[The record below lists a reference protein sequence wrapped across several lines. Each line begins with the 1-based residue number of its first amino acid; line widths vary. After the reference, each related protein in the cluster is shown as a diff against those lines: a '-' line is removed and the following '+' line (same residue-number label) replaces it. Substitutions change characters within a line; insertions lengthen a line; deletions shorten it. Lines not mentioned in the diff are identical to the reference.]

1 LEAINAMRTTIGVA
15 SIGSVAV
22 LVFALL
28 PVISGVLA
36 SRFMLDDM
44 QTGVAA
50 TAYFAAYAVITSTA
64 GFWVRR
70 FNWRKLLKLGF
81 LAMII
86 GLSSCVLAE
95 SFAVA
100 QISLALV
107 GVGAGL
113 LFPISFTIASEMKN
127 TDRVFAVK
135 LTAEQL
141 VPAAML
147 FLLTSSFLL
156 VDAYADLFLIILL
169 GVIVG
174 SLSILLV
181 PDNMRQPESRVR
193 SNDGKRGNL
202 LLAIFALTGLLIN
215 FSGFAG
221 IWAFLER
228 IASSSRLDPEFT
240 ERWIAIG
247 LVTSGVGPLCVA
259 FIGERLDRRVA
270 IAAASTMTVFCLLLL
285 SGETT
290 EFKYAAALFL
300 LPLAFYFSISYML
313 AIVADVD
320 YNGKVSSLMSFV
332 LAVGAISGPPLFGY
346 LRSINGPALEMMGV
360 LLLVGAA
367 LMIAV
372 QTSIQFFRKTRE
384 ELDSGS
390 EFR

>member
-360 LLLVGAA
+360 LFLVGAA

-372 QTSIQFFRKTRE
+372 QTSI
-384 ELDSGS
+384 
-390 EFR
+390 

>member
-1 LEAINAMRTTIGVA
+1 MRTTTAVAAIGT
-15 SIGSVAV
+15 VAV

-36 SRFMLDDM
+36 SRFVLDDM
-44 QTGVAA
+44 QTGFAA
-50 TAYFAAYAVITSTA
+50 TAYFVAYAVITSTS
-64 GFWVRR
+64 GLWIRR
-70 FNWRKLLKLGF
+70 FNWRKVLKLGF
-81 LAMII
+81 AAMIV
-86 GLSSCVLAE
+86 GLVSCIFAE
-95 SFAVA
+95 SFSAA

-113 LFPISFTIASEMKN
+113 LFPVSFTIASEMRN
-127 TDRVFAVK
+127 TDRVFAIK

-156 VDAYADLFLIILL
+156 VDVYADLFLIILL

-174 SLSILLV
+174 SLSIQLV
-181 PDNMRQPESRVR
+181 PDNMRQQEDEVR
-193 SNDGKRGNL
+193 DHGSKWGNVRWG
-202 LLAIFALTGLLIN
+202 LLALVGLLIN
-215 FSGFAG
+215 FAGFAG
-221 IWAFLER
+221 VWAFLER
-228 IASSSRLDPEFT
+228 IASSNSLDPSFT

-259 FIGERLDRRVA
+259 FVGERLDRRVA
-270 IAAASTMTVFCLLLL
+270 IAAASTVTVLCLLLL
-285 SGETT
+285 NGETT
-290 EFKYAAALFL
+290 ELKYAAALFL

-313 AIVADVD
+313 AIVAEVD

-346 LRSINGPALEMMGV
+346 LKSIDGPALSAMSV
-360 LLLVGAA
+360 LLLVGAG

-372 QTSIQFFRKTRE
+372 QTSIQSSRKIKVV
-384 ELDSGS
+384 
-390 EFR
+390 

>member
-1 LEAINAMRTTIGVA
+1 MEGIKYMRATTAVAAIGT
-15 SIGSVAV
+15 VAV

-36 SRFMLDDM
+36 SRFVLDDM
-44 QTGVAA
+44 QTGFAA
-50 TAYFAAYAVITSTA
+50 TAYFAAYAVITSTS
-64 GFWVRR
+64 GLWIRR
-70 FNWRKLLKLGF
+70 FNWRKVLKLGF
-81 LAMII
+81 AVMII
-86 GLSSCVLAE
+86 GLVSCVFAE
-95 SFAVA
+95 SFTAA

-113 LFPISFTIASEMKN
+113 LFPVSFTIASEMHN
-127 TDRVFAVK
+127 TDRVFAIK

-156 VDAYADLFLIILL
+156 VDVYANLFLIILL

-174 SLSILLV
+174 SFSIPLV
-181 PDNMRQPESRVR
+181 PDNMRQQEDEVR
-193 SNDGKRGNL
+193 SHGSQRGNFRWGL
-202 LLAIFALTGLLIN
+202 FALVGLLIN
-215 FSGFAG
+215 FAGFAG
-221 IWAFLER
+221 VWAFLER
-228 IASSSRLDPEFT
+228 IASSSSLDPSFT

-247 LVTSGVGPLCVA
+247 LVTSGIGPLCVA
-259 FIGERLDRRVA
+259 FVGERLDRRVA
-270 IAAASTMTVFCLLLL
+270 IAAASTVTVLCLLLL
-285 SGETT
+285 NGETT

-313 AIVADVD
+313 AIVAEVD

-346 LRSINGPALEMMGV
+346 LKSIDGPALSAMSV
-360 LLLVGAA
+360 LLLVGAG

-372 QTSIQFFRKTRE
+372 QTSIQSSRKINVV
-384 ELDSGS
+384 
-390 EFR
+390 

>member
-1 LEAINAMRTTIGVA
+1 MEAINAMRTTIGVA

-247 LVTSGVGPLCVA
+247 LVMSGVGPLCVA

>member
-1 LEAINAMRTTIGVA
+1 MEAINAMRTTIGVA

-313 AIVADVD
+313 AIVAEVD

>member
-1 LEAINAMRTTIGVA
+1 MEAINAMRTTIGVA

-360 LLLVGAA
+360 LFLVGAA

>member
-1 LEAINAMRTTIGVA
+1 MRTTIGVA

>member
-1 LEAINAMRTTIGVA
+1 MEAINAMRTTIGVA

-247 LVTSGVGPLCVA
+247 LVMSGVGPLCVA

-360 LLLVGAA
+360 LFLVGAA

>member
-1 LEAINAMRTTIGVA
+1 MRTTSAVAAIGT
-15 SIGSVAV
+15 VAV

-36 SRFMLDDM
+36 SRFVLDDM
-44 QTGVAA
+44 QTGFAA
-50 TAYFAAYAVITSTA
+50 TAYFAAYAVITSTS
-64 GFWVRR
+64 GLWIRR
-70 FNWRKLLKLGF
+70 FNWRKVLKLGF
-81 LAMII
+81 AAMII
-86 GLSSCVLAE
+86 GLVSCVFAE
-95 SFAVA
+95 SFTAA

-113 LFPISFTIASEMKN
+113 LFPVSFTIASEMRH
-127 TDRVFAVK
+127 TDRVFAIK

-156 VDAYADLFLIILL
+156 VDIYTDLFLIILF

-174 SLSILLV
+174 SFSIPFV
-181 PDNMRQPESRVR
+181 PDNMRQQEEKER
-193 SNDGKRGNL
+193 SHGSKRGNVRWG
-202 LLAIFALTGLLIN
+202 LLALVGLLIN
-215 FSGFAG
+215 FAGFAG
-221 IWAFLER
+221 VWAFLER
-228 IASSSRLDPEFT
+228 IASSNSLDPSFT

-259 FIGERLDRRVA
+259 FVGERLDRRVA
-270 IAAASTMTVFCLLLL
+270 IAAASTVTVLCLLLL
-285 SGETT
+285 NGETT
-290 EFKYAAALFL
+290 VSKYAAALFL

-313 AIVADVD
+313 AIVAEVD

-346 LRSINGPALEMMGV
+346 LKSIDGPALSAMSL
-360 LLLVGAA
+360 LLLVGAG

-372 QTSIQFFRKTRE
+372 QTSIQSSRKIKVV
-384 ELDSGS
+384 
-390 EFR
+390 

>member
-1 LEAINAMRTTIGVA
+1 MRTTTAVAAIGT
-15 SIGSVAV
+15 VAV

-36 SRFMLDDM
+36 SRFVLDDM
-44 QTGVAA
+44 QTGFAA
-50 TAYFAAYAVITSTA
+50 TAYFVAYAVITSTS
-64 GFWVRR
+64 GLWIRR
-70 FNWRKLLKLGF
+70 FNWRKVLKLGF
-81 LAMII
+81 AAMIV
-86 GLSSCVLAE
+86 GLVSCIFAE
-95 SFAVA
+95 SFSAA

-113 LFPISFTIASEMKN
+113 LFPVSFTIASEMRH
-127 TDRVFAVK
+127 TDRVFAIK

-156 VDAYADLFLIILL
+156 VDVYADLFLIILL

-174 SLSILLV
+174 SLSIQLV
-181 PDNMRQPESRVR
+181 PDNMRQQEDEVR
-193 SNDGKRGNL
+193 DHGSKWGNVRWG
-202 LLAIFALTGLLIN
+202 LLALVGLLIN
-215 FSGFAG
+215 FAGFAG
-221 IWAFLER
+221 VWAFLER
-228 IASSSRLDPEFT
+228 IASSNSLDPSFT

-259 FIGERLDRRVA
+259 FVGERLDRRVA
-270 IAAASTMTVFCLLLL
+270 IAAASTVTVLCLLLL
-285 SGETT
+285 NGETT
-290 EFKYAAALFL
+290 ELKYAAALFL

-313 AIVADVD
+313 AIVAEVD

-346 LRSINGPALEMMGV
+346 LKSIDGPALSAMSV
-360 LLLVGAA
+360 LLLVGAG

-372 QTSIQFFRKTRE
+372 QTSIQSSRKIKVV
-384 ELDSGS
+384 
-390 EFR
+390 

>member
-1 LEAINAMRTTIGVA
+1 MRTTIGVA
-15 SIGSVAV
+15 AIGTVAV

-247 LVTSGVGPLCVA
+247 LVMSGVGPLCVA

-360 LLLVGAA
+360 LFLVGAA

>member
-290 EFKYAAALFL
+290 EVKYAAALFL

-346 LRSINGPALEMMGV
+346 LRSINGPALEVMGV

>member
-15 SIGSVAV
+15 AIGTVAV

>member
-1 LEAINAMRTTIGVA
+1 MEAINAMRTTIGVA
-15 SIGSVAV
+15 AIGTVAV

-193 SNDGKRGNL
+193 SNDGKRG
-202 LLAIFALTGLLIN
+202 
-215 FSGFAG
+215 
-221 IWAFLER
+221 
-228 IASSSRLDPEFT
+228 
-240 ERWIAIG
+240 
-247 LVTSGVGPLCVA
+247 
-259 FIGERLDRRVA
+259 
-270 IAAASTMTVFCLLLL
+270 
-285 SGETT
+285 
-290 EFKYAAALFL
+290 
-300 LPLAFYFSISYML
+300 
-313 AIVADVD
+313 
-320 YNGKVSSLMSFV
+320 
-332 LAVGAISGPPLFGY
+332 
-346 LRSINGPALEMMGV
+346 
-360 LLLVGAA
+360 
-367 LMIAV
+367 
-372 QTSIQFFRKTRE
+372 
-384 ELDSGS
+384 
-390 EFR
+390 